1 MTATKGVV
9 KRQRLGESSDSDG
22 GCGYDNKNNNENN
35 NDDDLSDSE
44 NDRNRRHWQQQQQQQ
59 RQRQRQHQRQRRTV
73 YLFLYKIVVLI
84 MFSALLFPCVAI
96 QQQQQQQPTHD
107 VDPGL
112 PVQSVVDETYHNAN
126 ANNNRYPFL
135 VVCTVDGYIHI
146 VQASDG
152 SPVCSFKSG
161 IPLVAPSV
169 PIPSSTTSSSSAMDD
184 DPHHHRIVPG
194 LDGRLYVSDDD
205 DDDDGSGQ
213 NSEGGIL
220 RPLEITVLDVLKN
233 PVQTCR
239 RTSTSSTQT
248 QTPPEHQEYS
258 DEVEERRILGPSATT
273 TKTECGII
281 TATKSVSLFAID
293 ASTGLLVWQQ
303 YPNGTTTQIEYDDDD
318 DDDDDVVV
326 DDDNLLLS
334 PPRPRPRPSNGNSG
348 GRTVLLQREDIT
360 VQQIDTD
367 TGKSVWNVSLGTQQ
381 ALDFGG
387 DPSYPRSGGG
397 GGTSSSSSRSRSRR
411 SASGGSSSSHPPLLP
426 GGRSTTKDLMIDEYV
441 EEELPYVMFSRDGK
455 RLTAVSPPATTT
467 TTTTTGPT
475 TTTAAKELW
484 GHDFPTVVASVF
496 GLNGRSWRPL
506 TVIEDADYDSDSDDN
521 NQAINK
527 WNRQQLPDSPS
538 GITLYKSP
546 YSNPFL
552 PFSMEQL
559 YDGIDWVLRMTS
571 GSSRDWKEQPTMIS
585 EQDRSIVLSQDD
597 KERFISGL
605 FPQRGG
611 HILLPMQ
618 QQQDDNYRH
627 SSFLELPSPSDKK
640 QDNQNSYIPPN
651 ILMAQGGIYLTFPVI
666 GGVAFFFVL
675 GVVLGTR
682 YVYKRKK
689 AKWMISQQLSRVSFR
704 SNQSISESDSRRSSM
719 ETTVGHTG
727 SGKPP
732 TNPKSFL
739 RSLSLPGKMDE
750 MEPAN
755 HNAKVTTTQSKVSTD
770 LILASPNLAR
780 STTTTANTPRTK
792 QEISYEN
799 GTLTSLKR
807 PPQRAESTPPPL
819 TPERPTAPKRTETSS
834 TEASFSLIDGSIP
847 LIRYARYASEFVELA
862 VLGKGGFGSVFQCR
876 NVLDGREYAIK
887 KVAIRRDAKI
897 SQEDFSRRLQ
907 RTLREVKSL
916 ALLDHPNI
924 VRYYTAWL
932 EQTKDGDGYPDHS
945 VGSEYYITTPTKVKR
960 NDFASAGDMPS
971 QSWAD
976 RSSGSGFLQRRFSY
990 GDSSNG
996 RTKSDADD
1004 SVSASQDLD
1013 HSIQGIPASLDD
1025 YGFVFD
1031 RSSENDTTENGKNEN
1046 INCSS
1051 DSLYDGTTTAP
1062 SKDHFDEETF
1072 ENRRRRKESDS
1083 SKINRRAIS
1092 FQSLS
1097 DSSNAEISAVGQSVE
1112 SRNQS
1117 DGKQDAHQQQKSDTK
1132 PLAKSTTQGD
1142 HILEESGSSQKYVL
1156 YIQMQFCSQKTI
1168 ADFLSN
1174 EEARKGPTK
1183 LSGVDIPYALYLF
1196 LQIAMGVKSVHL
1208 QGLIHRDLKPNNC
1221 FVDDAGV
1228 VKVGDFG
1235 LSRESSDN
1243 NGAQTGDE
1251 DEKKPAPSILKIND
1265 YGDITAG
1272 VGTRS
1277 YASPEQMK
1285 GGSEYDSSTDIYSL
1299 GIILFEMCYPMYTG
1313 MERNIVLSNL
1323 RNHIFPNAWIS
1334 ETVPEFPSLHELL
1347 GSMISNTPESRPSAE
1362 EVVHRIESILEGF
1375 TVSSLDK
1382 KHREGAIL
1390 LRIETLPREDVLR
1403 RTMELVKEAALP
1415 EKIEIVQYGLR
1426 GGENKQIMEFA
1437 VVSDTNNDV
1446 ANGCKTGLGN
1456 KLVTRLREDD
1466 NVLLIR
1472 EVRPRS
1478 GSTDDGK

>member
-1 MTATKGVV
+1 MESTTIVNSLRRPPSTPTSSLLLVDRDMPPTRGKLAVV
-9 KRQRLGESSDSDG
+9 PWRRLGERSTSSGGGGDSNY
-22 GCGYDNKNNNENN
+22 GYDCHNDNGDYDRARENN
-35 NDDDLSDSE
+35 
-44 NDRNRRHWQQQQQQQ
+44 DRSGMHSRRHRHQQLQ
-59 RQRQRQHQRQRRTV
+59 RHRQGQRRAV
-73 YLFLYKIVVLI
+73 FVCIYKIAVLFL
-84 MFSALLFPCVAI
+84 FSALLFPCVAI
-96 QQQQQQQPTHD
+96 QQQQQQQKPGSPDGKIQAQYDNHD
-107 VDPGL
+107 VDPNL
-112 PVQSVVDETYHNAN
+112 PVQSVVGGNTYHNSKSAN
-126 ANNNRYPFL
+126 SSNRYPFL

-161 IPLVAPSV
+161 IPLVTPSI
-169 PIPSSTTSSSSAMDD
+169 PIPSSTTTTTSSSTTDD
-184 DPHHHRIVPG
+184 DNLHHHHHQHQQDQQHRQRHHRIVPG

-205 DDDDGSGQ
+205 DDDGGGSGQ
-213 NSEGGIL
+213 NSGGGIL

-239 RTSTSSTQT
+239 RTSMTS
-248 QTPPEHQEYS
+248 PPPPPQRPWSVPSENQECS
-258 DEVEERRILGPSATT
+258 DEVEERGILGPGN

-318 DDDDDVVV
+318 DVVV
-326 DDDNLLLS
+326 DDDGNLLLS
-334 PPRPRPRPSNGNSG
+334 PPPPSLRPSNEKSGG

-367 TGKSVWNVSLGTQQ
+367 TGKNVWNVSLGTQQ

-387 DPSYPRSGGG
+387 VDRSYPNSD
-397 GGTSSSSSRSRSRR
+397 GGTSSRSHSRT
-411 SASGGSSSSHPPLLP
+411 SASRGSSNPPLLP
-426 GGRSTTKDLMIDEYV
+426 GGRRSTTKDLMIDEYL

-455 RLTAVSPPATTT
+455 RLTAVSPPATKTA
-467 TTTTTGPT
+467 GPT
-475 TTTAAKELW
+475 TTTATKELW

-506 TVIEDADYDSDSDDN
+506 TVIEDDDYDSDGSDGDGDN
-521 NQAINK
+521 NQGTNK
-527 WNRQQLPDSPS
+527 WNRQLLPDSPS

-552 PFSMEQL
+552 PFSIEQL
-559 YDGIDWVLRMTS
+559 YEGIDWLSRMTL
-571 GSSRDWKEQPTMIS
+571 SSSKKWKEQSTMNS
-585 EQDRSIVLSQDD
+585 AHNQEIVLSTND
-597 KERFISGL
+597 KERQISGL
-605 FPQRGG
+605 TPQPSG
-611 HILLPMQ
+611 HLFLPIQ
-618 QQQDDNYRH
+618 QQEDGNYRH
-627 SSFLELPSPSDKK
+627 SSFLELPSPSNENLDKK
-640 QDNQNSYIPPN
+640 NSYIQPN
-651 ILMAQGGIYLTFPVI
+651 ILMTQGGIYLTFPVI
-666 GGVAFFFVL
+666 GGVVFFFVL
-675 GVVLGTR
+675 GVILGTR

-704 SNQSISESDSRRSSM
+704 SNESVPESDSRRRSM
-719 ETTVGHTG
+719 ETTVGHTW
-727 SGKPP
+727 SGKSPA
-732 TNPKSFL
+732 NPKSFL
-739 RSLSLPGKMDE
+739 RSVSLPGKMDE
-750 MEPAN
+750 MEPN
-755 HNAKVTTTQSKVSTD
+755 DHNANVTTTQSKVSTD
-770 LILASPNLAR
+770 LIIASPNLAR
-780 STTTTANTPRTK
+780 STTTTANTPQSK
-792 QEISYEN
+792 QEISN
-799 GTLTSLKR
+799 KNHTLAYLKR
-807 PPQRAESTPPPL
+807 PHQRAESTPPPS
-819 TPERPTAPKRTETSS
+819 TPERSAAPKRTETSS

-862 VLGKGGFGSVFQCR
+862 ALGKGGFGSVFQCR
-876 NVLDGREYAIK
+876 NALDGREYAIK

-932 EQTKDGDGYPDHS
+932 EQAKDGDGYPDHS
-945 VGSEYYITTPTKVKR
+945 IGSEYYITTPTKVKR
-960 NDFASAGDMPS
+960 NGFDSAGDMSS

-990 GDSSNG
+990 GGSSNG

-1004 SVSASQDLD
+1004 SVSSSQDLT

-1031 RSSENDTTENGKNEN
+1031 RSSENGINEIGKNGN
-1046 INCSS
+1046 ITCPSEKVH
-1051 DSLYDGTTTAP
+1051 DGTIAAL
-1062 SKDHFDEETF
+1062 SKNHIDEETF
-1072 ENRRRRKESDS
+1072 ENHRRRKEKES
-1083 SKINRRAIS
+1083 STINRRAIS

-1097 DSSNAEISAVGQSVE
+1097 DSSNVAVSAGGQTIE

-1117 DGKQDAHQQQKSDTK
+1117 DVKGDARNQNELDTNS
-1132 PLAKSTTQGD
+1132 PGKSTAQGAR
-1142 HILEESGSSQKYVL
+1142 IVEESASSQKYVL

-1183 LSGVDIPYALYLF
+1183 TSGVDIPYALYLF

-1235 LSRESSDN
+1235 LSRTSSDN
-1243 NGAQTGDE
+1243 NGAQASDE
-1251 DEKKPAPSILKIND
+1251 DEKIPAPSILKIND
-1265 YGDITAG
+1265 HGDITAG

-1299 GIILFEMCYPMYTG
+1299 GIILFEMCYPMYT
-1313 MERNIVLSNL
+1313 
-1323 RNHIFPNAWIS
+1323 
-1334 ETVPEFPSLHELL
+1334 
-1347 GSMISNTPESRPSAE
+1347 
-1362 EVVHRIESILEGF
+1362 
-1375 TVSSLDK
+1375 VSK
-1382 KHREGAIL
+1382 K
-1390 LRIETLPREDVLR
+1390 
-1403 RTMELVKEAALP
+1403 
-1415 EKIEIVQYGLR
+1415 
-1426 GGENKQIMEFA
+1426 
-1437 VVSDTNNDV
+1437 
-1446 ANGCKTGLGN
+1446 CC
-1456 KLVTRLREDD
+1456 
-1466 NVLLIR
+1466 
-1472 EVRPRS
+1472 
-1478 GSTDDGK
+1478 